1 MKDKQIHIL
10 HIEDD
15 KVDKMVMEKLLKTV
29 TAVSTIH
36 HAQDGQEALDKLRG
50 TNKQEKLSPF
60 PQIIL
65 SDINM
70 PRMNGMEFLKALRVD
85 PELKH
90 LSVFLFTTSKDD
102 HDLREAYQYN
112 VTGYI
117 VKPLNIIQ
125 VEELCK
131 RMGMF
136 WNICEF

>member
-1 MKDKQIHIL
+1 MNDKQIHIL

-29 TAVSTIH
+29 TTVATIH

-50 TNKQEKLSPF
+50 TNKHEKLSPF

-70 PRMNGMEFLKALRVD
+70 PRMSGMEFLKALRAD
-85 PELKH
+85 AELKH

-102 HDLREAYQYN
+102 HDLYEAYQYN

-125 VEELCK
+125 VEALCK
-131 RMGMF
+131 SIGMF
-136 WNICEF
+136 WNLCEY